1 MRHGAHGSQGV
12 ISVLIRWFLRIA
24 LLLVLVAGVVAGAYY
39 NKLSEPYRA
48 FDGDKL
54 IEIKLGTPTR
64 EIARQ
69 LTEAGI
75 VKEEWMFL
83 AARAIDRGGALQAGE
98 YEFKDEAN
106 VWQVIDRLQR
116 GDVFTFEFTVPEG
129 SNIWDIAR
137 MLEMQH
143 IMKERDF
150 LVAASDPTYV
160 QDMAPDA
167 ESLEGYLFPATYR
180 LSHKTTARDLCRMM
194 VDQFKRQ
201 WKSIGGELSPHP
213 IVTLASLVEEET
225 SVPAERETIAGVFSN
240 RLRKGMQLAADPTIM
255 YASHLMGTFHGHI
268 YKADLKRPHPYNT
281 YLNTG
286 LPPGPI
292 SSPGKA
298 SIEAAM
304 HPGQTNAIYFVANP
318 EGTGHIFSP
327 TLAAHTRAVQNYRDA
342 RAAAKAAKAQEAI
355 EAN

>member
-1 MRHGAHGSQGV
+1 
-12 ISVLIRWFLRIA
+12 LIRWLLRIA
-24 LLLVLVAGVVAGAYY
+24 LILALIVGVAAGIAVAVVSK
-39 NKLSEPYRA
+39 KLSEPYRA
-48 FDGDKL
+48 FEGDKL
-54 IEIKLGTPTR
+54 IEIQRGSSTR
-64 EIARQ
+64 AIAKQ
-69 LTEAGI
+69 LAEAGVI
-75 VKEEWMFL
+75 KEDWMLL
-83 AARAIDRGGALQAGE
+83 AARILDRKGALQAGE
-98 YEFKDEAN
+98 YEFKDAAT
-106 VWQVIDRLQR
+106 VWDVVDRLKR

-137 MLEMQH
+137 LLEMQH
-143 IMKERDF
+143 IMNERDF
-150 LVAASDPTYV
+150 LAAASDPVFV
-160 QDMAPDA
+160 QDIAPEA

-194 VDQFKRQ
+194 VEQFKRQ
-201 WKSIGGELSPHP
+201 WKTIGGELAPHP

-240 RLRKGMQLAADPTIM
+240 RLHKGMQLAADPTIM
-255 YASHLMGTFHGHI
+255 YASHLMGTFHGRI

-304 HPGQTNAIYFVANP
+304 HPGQTQAIYFVSNP

-327 TLAAHTRAVQNYRDA
+327 NLAAHTRAVQSYRDA

-355 EAN
+355 QAN